1 MVEIGKIRKVPLR
14 ELWEKED
21 KNFTVWLSKNIEHL
35 NEKLDFDISVDNAE
49 ERAGPFKVDLVG
61 TDDINNRKIII
72 ENQLEKTDHTHLGQ
86 IITYLVNLEAKIAI
100 WITSKPVQEHIRAI
114 DWLNENSPSDV
125 AFYLIKVEAIRIE
138 PNEISAPLFT
148 IVTGPTEE
156 AKEIGQ
162 EKKEY
167 AQRHILRKEFWT
179 KLLEKAKTKTKL
191 YDNISP
197 SIYSWIGTGAGK
209 SGISYNFVISNR
221 YARCEIYMDAGK
233 DSEEINKARF
243 DKLREN
249 KEEIEKKLGKQ
260 LRWERLENRRA
271 SRISFEFEEGSL
283 KNKDTWDE
291 VQEKMINIMIKI
303 ESVFRDH
310 IKNLN

>member
-14 ELWEKED
+14 ELWERED

-35 NEKLDFDISVDNAE
+35 NEKLDFDISIDNTE

-61 TDDINNRKIII
+61 TDDRNNRKIII

-86 IITYLVNLEAKIAI
+86 ILTYLVNLEAKIAI
-100 WITSKPVQEHIRAI
+100 WITSKPVQEHVRAI
-114 DWLNENSPSDV
+114 DWLNENSPSDF
-125 AFYLIKVEAIRIE
+125 AFYLIQVEAIRIE

-179 KLLEKAKTKTKL
+179 KLLEKAKTKTRL

-197 SIYSWIGTGAGK
+197 NIYSWIGTTAGK
-209 SGISYNFVISNR
+209 RGINYNFSIGNK
-221 YARCEIYMDAGK
+221 YARCEIYIDSGK
-233 DSEEINKARF
+233 DSEDLSKIRF
-243 DKLREN
+243 DKLKDN
-249 KEEIEKKLGKQ
+249 KEEIEEKLGKQ
-260 LRWERLENRRA
+260 LKWERLESKRA
-271 SRISFEFEEGSL
+271 SRISFEFEKGSL
-283 KNKDTWDE
+283 KEKESWDE
-291 VQEKMINIMIKI
+291 IQEEMIDMMIKI
-303 ESVFRDH
+303 EGVFKDY